1 MRVKGDWATLAAS
14 FEQVQAAG
22 KAELMLVIKG
32 DTDGSVQALSDELER
47 LSTDEV
53 GVAVIHRGVGA
64 VNESDVLLAQT
75 TGAIVIGFHVRPEAK
90 ARALAQREGVDI
102 RTYRVIYEASEEV
115 RAALEGMLRPE
126 EKEVILGVAEVRQLF
141 RVPKVGTV
149 AGCYV
154 TEGVLTRNVQVRVL
168 REHLVIYEGKLA
180 SLRRFKDDAKEVK
193 AGYECCM
200 SVENFNDLKV
210 GDLLESYRIDKIART
225 LDEVGVG
232 AQAGVADSGAS
243 VDR

>member
-1 MRVKGDWATLAAS
+1 M
-14 FEQVQAAG
+14 
-22 KAELMLVIKG
+22 
-32 DTDGSVQALSDELER
+32 
-47 LSTDEV
+47 
-53 GVAVIHRGVGA
+53 
-64 VNESDVLLAQT
+64 
-75 TGAIVIGFHVRPEAK
+75 
-90 ARALAQREGVDI
+90 DI

-154 TEGVLTRNVQVRVL
+154 TEGVLTRNVQIRVL

-180 SLRRFKDDAKEVK
+180 SLKRFKDDAKEVK
-193 AGYECCM
+193 AGYECGT

-210 GDLLESYRIDKIART
+210 GDLLESYRIEKIART